1 MDHPH
6 RAAAH
11 PESAVRARYS
21 AASNS
26 VEPALCCPVE
36 YATDFLSV
44 IPDEIIAK
52 DYGCGDPTRFVNPGE
67 TVVDLGSGAGK
78 LCYILAQVVGRE
90 GRVIGVDCNLDMLAL
105 ARKYTRT
112 VADRIGYANVEFRY
126 GLIQDLAL
134 DLDRLHSVLQQNS
147 VADAAGWLA
156 LRATAD
162 QLRSESPMIADHS
175 VDCVVSNCVLNLVR
189 PQDRRQLFSE
199 VFRVLK
205 RGGRAAISD
214 IVSDEDVPAHLQADP
229 EHWSGCI
236 SGAFREDR
244 FLQAFED
251 AGFHGIEI
259 AARQPT
265 PWRTVEGI
273 EFRSLTVVACK
284 GKQGPC
290 LERNQALVYRGP
302 FKKVEDDDGHTYFR
316 GERMAVCDKTYQ
328 LLQRAPYAGLFE
340 TIEPMHDIPLDAA
353 APFNCR
359 RSVRRDPRETKG
371 ADYTATNDSVGPCC
385 GDDRACC

>member
-1 MDHPH
+1 
-6 RAAAH
+6 
-11 PESAVRARYS
+11 
-21 AASNS
+21 
-26 VEPALCCPVE
+26 
-36 YATDFLSV
+36 
-44 IPDEIIAK
+44 
-52 DYGCGDPTRFVNPGE
+52 
-67 TVVDLGSGAGK
+67 
-78 LCYILAQVVGRE
+78 
-90 GRVIGVDCNLDMLAL
+90 
-105 ARKYTRT
+105 
-112 VADRIGYANVEFRY
+112 
-126 GLIQDLAL
+126 
-134 DLDRLHSVLQQNS
+134 
-147 VADAAGWLA
+147 
-156 LRATAD
+156 ATAD

-244 FLQAFED
+244 FLEAFEE

-259 AARQPT
+259 AARQRT

-273 EFRSLTVVACK
+273 EFRSLTIVAHK

-290 LERNQALVYRGP
+290 LERNQAVIYRGP

-316 GERMAVCDKTYQ
+316 GERMAVCDKTYH
-328 LLQRAPYAGLFE
+328 LLQRAPYSGLFDAIDPLKE
-340 TIEPMHDIPLDAA
+340 IPLDAA
-353 APFNCR
+353 
-359 RSVRRDPRETKG
+359 G
-371 ADYTATNDSVGPCC
+371 
-385 GDDRACC
+385 